1 MNKAAETFIDAVRE
15 IGAEEASR
23 PPSTPAQS
31 FASEAFAEIKQLGG
45 ELFDEKVRS
54 KVLRDALQGLADALK
69 ETCSNKE
76 HICPICS
83 RCIHLDGHKK
93 RCGVWLAT
101 YAALEM
107 S

>member
-1 MNKAAETFIDAVRE
+1 MSKTRETVNDAARE
-15 IGAEEASR
+15 MGAQAGK

-31 FASEAFAEIKQLGG
+31 FAAEAFAEIKQLGG

-69 ETCSNKE
+69 EACVNKE
-76 HICPICS
+76 HLCPIC
-83 RCIHLDGHKK
+83 RHCICLDGHED
-93 RCGVWLAT
+93 RCAVWLAV

-107 S
+107 P